1 MIQPGQLILPKV
13 HGMMNRNR
21 TERISCRVLQALACI
36 MLLAGCTGLHAP
48 QVESSHIYVLDARV
62 PVKTVK
68 IKRDVVLAVSMPRAR
83 PGYDTSRIAYMRQ
96 PNELDYFVVN
106 RWADTPARMLEP
118 LLVQALEQTHSF
130 RAIVRT
136 PGEVSANIRLDT
148 DLIRLQQNFETQPS
162 KVQLTLRVQL
172 IDVTDKRVLAVKI
185 FDETENAASDNAYGG
200 VITAN
205 RLLQR
210 VLEQL
215 SDFCIN
221 ESVEP
226 QSSDSGRP

>member
-1 MIQPGQLILPKV
+1 
-13 HGMMNRNR
+13 
-21 TERISCRVLQALACI
+21 

-62 PVKTVK
+62 PDKAVQ
-68 IKRDVVLAVSMPRAR
+68 IKRDLVLAVSMPRAR
-83 PGYDTSRIAYMRQ
+83 PGFDTPQIAYLRQ
-96 PNELDYFVVN
+96 PHELDYFVSN

-118 LLVQALEQTHSF
+118 LLMQTLEQTRSF
-130 RAIVRT
+130 RAVVRT
-136 PGEVSANIRLDT
+136 PGVVPANIRLDT
-148 DLIRLQQNFETQPS
+148 ELVRLQQDFGTQPS
-162 KVQLTLRVQL
+162 KVQITLRAQL
-172 IDVTDKRVLAVKI
+172 IDMTDQRVLAVKL

-210 VLEQL
+210 VLDQL

-221 ESVEP
+221 ESVRSHASEINTL
-226 QSSDSGRP
+226 SK